1 MVCNTCGPS
10 YNAAFPHSLAAREI
24 KGRSTA
30 GYDVRIR
37 DQPVYHRYEQVP
49 MNHTMAPPA
58 EELRR
63 YGRPLTEAER
73 QQVHYARFAENTLPP
88 RGTGLQTW
96 KAGNPSGVQA
106 APRLNGEIFW
116 PFIGGLILGAIIFTR
131 VGRSLGTAAG
141 TRIARKIKG

>member
-1 MVCNTCGPS
+1 MVCETCNPE
-10 YNAAFPHSLAAREI
+10 YNVPFPHSLAGRNI
-24 KGRSTA
+24 WGRSTA

-37 DQPVYHRYEQVP
+37 SEPVYERMEQVP

-73 QQVHYARFAENTLPP
+73 RQKHYARFVDPNLPP

-96 KAGNPSGVQA
+96 KAGQGQIA
-106 APRLNGEIFW
+106 QKKLEIPGLT
-116 PFIGGLILGAIIFTR
+116 PFVIGGILGLIFGAFIFTS
-131 VGRSLGTAAG
+131 VGREIGYKAG
-141 TRIARKIKG
+141 KRVARRI